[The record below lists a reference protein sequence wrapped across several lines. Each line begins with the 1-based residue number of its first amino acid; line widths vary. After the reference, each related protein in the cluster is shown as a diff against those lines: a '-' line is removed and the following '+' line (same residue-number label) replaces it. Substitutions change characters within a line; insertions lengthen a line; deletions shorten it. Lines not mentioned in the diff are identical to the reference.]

1 MENKLISAGILGLGS
16 YVPEKIVT
24 NDDIAKMVDTSHDWI
39 VSRTGIEE
47 RRVVSEGQSTS
58 DISAI
63 AAKRA
68 LEDANLSPEDIDLII
83 VATLTPD
90 MLIPSTACIVQS
102 KIGAKNAAAF
112 DLEAACSGFVYGLT
126 VARQFV
132 ATGMYKNILV
142 IGAEVLSKFLD
153 WEDRNTC
160 ILFGDGAGAAV
171 VGPVEDGKGILSM
184 TMGADGTGGE
194 SLLIPA
200 GGATMPAS
208 EQTIADRLHYIRMD
222 GSEVFKF
229 AVRTM
234 GRASIE
240 VIEKA
245 GHKVE
250 DIDFLVPH
258 QANIRIVNSAA
269 KKLKLSND
277 KFYVNLNKY
286 GNMSGASI
294 PVALDEAVKLGKIKK
309 DDLVVLV
316 GFGAG
321 LTWGSCLIKWNK

>member
-24 NDDIAKMVDTSHDWI
+24 NDHIAKMVDTSHDWI

-47 RRVVSEGQSTS
+47 RRVASEDQSTS

-68 LEDANLSPEDIDLII
+68 LEDANLNPEDIDLII
-83 VATLTPD
+83 LATLTPD
-90 MLIPSTACIVQS
+90 MLIPSTACLVQS

-112 DLEAACSGFVYGLT
+112 DLEAGCSGFVYGLT
-126 VARQFV
+126 VARQFI
-132 ATGMYKNILV
+132 ATGMYKKVLV
-142 IGAEVLSKFLD
+142 IGAEILSRMVD

-184 TMGADGTGGE
+184 TMGANGDGGKF
-194 SLLIPA
+194 LLIPA
-200 GGATMPAS
+200 GGATQPAS

-245 GHKVE
+245 GYKVE

-258 QANIRIVNSAA
+258 QANTRIINSAA
-269 KKLKLSND
+269 KKLKLSDD
-277 KFYVNLNKY
+277 KVYVNLNKY
-286 GNMSGASI
+286 GNMSAASV

>member
-1 MENKLISAGILGLGS
+1 MENKIISAGILGLGS
-16 YVPEKIVT
+16 YVPEKVLT
-24 NDDIAKMVDTSHDWI
+24 NDDIAKIVDTSHDWI

-47 RRVVSEGQSTS
+47 RRIAGENESTS
-58 DISAI
+58 DMSAI

-68 LEDANLSPEDIDLII
+68 LEDANLKAEDIDLII
-83 VATLTPD
+83 LATLTPD
-90 MLIPSTACIVQS
+90 MLIPSTACLVQS

-112 DLEAACSGFVYGLT
+112 DLEAGCSGFVYGLT

-132 ATGMYKNILV
+132 ATGMYKNVLV
-142 IGAEVLSKFLD
+142 IGAEVLSRMVD
-153 WEDRNTC
+153 WQDRNTC

-171 VGPVEDGKGILSM
+171 VGPVEDGTGILSM
-184 TMGADGTGGE
+184 TMGADGDGGKF
-194 SLLIPA
+194 LLIPA
-200 GGATMPAS
+200 GGATMPAT
-208 EQTIADRLHYIRMD
+208 EQTLADRLHYIRMD

-240 VIEKA
+240 VVEKA
-245 GHKVE
+245 GYKVE

-258 QANIRIVNSAA
+258 QANTRIINSAA
-269 KKLKLSND
+269 KKLKLSED
-277 KFYVNLNKY
+277 KVYVNLNKY
-286 GNMSGASI
+286 GNMSAASV

-321 LTWGSCLIKWNK
+321 LTWGSCFIKWNK